1 MVTVVFAHDVGQLFH
16 TLHPIGH
23 HSGHACLF
31 QHGAVIVAVA
41 HSQCAFM
48 GDAQPVGQ
56 GQQSAALVHSFG
68 RDLNVVRGALHHF
81 HAFQRIEPRQGR
93 LGRFRVLKEHAEF
106 LDLMGVAAHPLRRVP
121 HDVEPAVVGL
131 LCLGGEAEQ
140 AALTLSHPLLGQV
153 VPDDH
158 TITEH
163 AQGALKLLIQG
174 KHLPGFFRRE
184 HLPNQAD
191 WLTGPADRS
200 IRIAAVHRRQRVLAQ
215 VPDGSPVGG
224 DGIADKLEYLGEAFC
239 TEEEMRLAS
248 LANFPPLN
256 FCCYPAVPDQYLVP
270 SCPWWEATEEAITE
284 MKKLASE
291 AGDKVLLR
299 YLALYE
305 KWQGK
310 LLAKQIAKLLHTSR
324 HAKVV
329 DLLEK
334 KLAREA
340 QNYPKRRFTGEE
352 GTQIR
357 KIQEQAMKR
366 KKILEAEGK
375 RASLLREE
383 PFFYARDSVEYKV
396 HLMIWGTRGK
406 ERVVEVETFKISRT
420 QRQ

>member
-1 MVTVVFAHDVGQLFH
+1 
-16 TLHPIGH
+16 
-23 HSGHACLF
+23 
-31 QHGAVIVAVA
+31 
-41 HSQCAFM
+41 
-48 GDAQPVGQ
+48 
-56 GQQSAALVHSFG
+56 
-68 RDLNVVRGALHHF
+68 
-81 HAFQRIEPRQGR
+81 
-93 LGRFRVLKEHAEF
+93 
-106 LDLMGVAAHPLRRVP
+106 
-121 HDVEPAVVGL
+121 
-131 LCLGGEAEQ
+131 
-140 AALTLSHPLLGQV
+140 
-153 VPDDH
+153 
-158 TITEH
+158 
-163 AQGALKLLIQG
+163 
-174 KHLPGFFRRE
+174 
-184 HLPNQAD
+184 
-191 WLTGPADRS
+191 
-200 IRIAAVHRRQRVLAQ
+200 
-215 VPDGSPVGG
+215 
-224 DGIADKLEYLGEAFC
+224 
-239 TEEEMRLAS
+239 MRLAS

-340 QNYPKRRFTGEE
+340 QNYPIRRFTGEE